1 MDGER
6 RDAKYARPRSGREQH
21 NSLRLILKQKNPPG
35 RGATERVPKRG
46 WNKHP
51 NGHHIAVFVVVVE
64 LCDGRP
70 AGGRSAPAVSE
81 LLASAHWLGW
91 LLALVAC
98 ALLVERIWTRRGRQP
113 ASIFA
118 RHARPLGNG
127 VAMQH
132 YHGRERVT
140 QTVLNSNKVGLLRLD
155 RWT

>member
-1 MDGER
+1 MAIISPYSSSSSSYVTAGQQVAGPPQQYPSCLR
-6 RDAKYARPRSGREQH
+6 
-21 NSLRLILKQKNPPG
+21 RLIG
-35 RGATERVPKRG
+35 
-46 WNKHP
+46 
-51 NGHHIAVFVVVVE
+51 
-64 LCDGRP
+64 
-70 AGGRSAPAVSE
+70 
-81 LLASAHWLGW
+81 LGW